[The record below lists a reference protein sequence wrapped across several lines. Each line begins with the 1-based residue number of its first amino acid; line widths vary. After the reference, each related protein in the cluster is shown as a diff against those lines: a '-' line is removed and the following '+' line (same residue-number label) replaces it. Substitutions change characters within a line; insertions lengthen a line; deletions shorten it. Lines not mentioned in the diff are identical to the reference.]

1 MSEIEAEEI
10 IKNSIDGLLEGEE
23 IVISARKPSNRLEH
37 HAVFAIIFKH
47 DKLLEI
53 EVIKKVKKLAT
64 ENPSFVF
71 GGSEVNNKF
80 EMDFVA
86 IFVIATIK

>member
-10 IKNSIDGLLEGEE
+10 IKNSIDGILEDMN
-23 IVISARKPSNRLEH
+23 INITARKPINRLEH
-37 HAVFAIIFKH
+37 HAVFAIIFKY
-47 DKLLEI
+47 DQLLELEI
-53 EVIKKVKKLAT
+53 INKIKKLAT
-64 ENPSFVF
+64 ENPLFVF

-86 IFVIATIK
+86 IFVVATIK